1 MLRHRKKHDSGVSS
15 GEGNDSSDDTDSES
29 GVASESIGTGSFED
43 RSSPEDLGA
52 HDGRISHDTKDL
64 KTDGEVHAKQASKLK
79 KKSLMDTINKLSS
92 TVTST
97 DGTITKIF
105 DTMTNGNEIK

>member
-1 MLRHRKKHDSGVSS
+1 MIHLS
-15 GEGNDSSDDTDSES
+15 
-29 GVASESIGTGSFED
+29 
-43 RSSPEDLGA
+43 SSPA
-52 HDGRISHDTKDL
+52 RISHDAKDL
-64 KTDGEVHAKQASKLK
+64 KIDGEAHTKQASKLK

-105 DTMTNGNEIK
+105 DTMTNGNEVK